1 MLFLG
6 IAAGIFGLDFFLKRY
21 IEKRYAR
28 KVRHPK
34 LGNLIYI
41 EKYYNEGAMLNAL
54 EKQPGLLKG
63 LHTILLAGVCIWFYF
78 VVRKNGGIMQKTGLA
93 FLIGGG
99 MNNLF
104 DRYT

>member
-41 EKYYNEGAMLNAL
+41 EKYYNKGAMLNAL
-54 EKQPGLLKG
+54 ETQPGLLNG
-63 LHTILLAGVCIWFYF
+63 FNTFILWCEKMAELCKKQA
-78 VVRKNGGIMQKTGLA
+78 L
-93 FLIGGG
+93 
-99 MNNLF
+99 LF
-104 DRYT
+104 